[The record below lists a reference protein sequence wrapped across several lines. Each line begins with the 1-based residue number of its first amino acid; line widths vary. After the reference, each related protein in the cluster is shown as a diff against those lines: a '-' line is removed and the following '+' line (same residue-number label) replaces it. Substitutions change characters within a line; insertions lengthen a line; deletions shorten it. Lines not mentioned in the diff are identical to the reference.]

1 MLDLSI
7 FEFAKDGFEAYVAS
21 LIIDWEIFLVKLCFF
36 YSKVLLFLGSYIS
49 LDGNLI
55 CECRFYYDFFYIA
68 FYSLG
73 YFISY
78 YFKIWSNLE

>member
-7 FEFAKDGFEAYVAS
+7 FEFTKDGFEDYVAS
-21 LIIDWEIFLVKLCFF
+21 LIIDWEIFLVKLFFF

-49 LDGNLI
+49 LVGNLI
-55 CECRFYYDFFYIA
+55 CECRFFSDSFYIT

-78 YFKIWSNLE
+78 NF